1 MTIIYTLSII
11 VITLILN
18 ASVTA
23 SMPYIK
29 TKWKAFIT
37 RKKPKKHIP
46 IALPKQLEE
55 LVVNI
60 MKDKINN
67 GLLTYHKK
75 KMIREF
81 VREEVVAYLN
91 ELKTK

>member
-18 ASVTA
+18 ASITT

-29 TKWKAFIT
+29 AKWKTFIT
-37 RKKPKKHIP
+37 RKKRVSNTSAPSNK
-46 IALPKQLEE
+46 LLEK
-55 LVVNI
+55 LVIDILKN
-60 MKDKINN
+60 KIDS